1 MGQESS
7 TNSWQ
12 TELHFEQKLHFVLLM
27 GRTHCAHRY
36 FLLHSLRLMHRFVT
50 RPFAPLSL
58 GTRWDR
64 ISRMMVL
71 LAFFRDLAIA
81 LNLRF
86 ERRPFPV
93 SERSAKVRCGMALSS
108 CLMVACPASLR
119 D

>member
-1 MGQESS
+1 MGGGY
-7 TNSWQ
+7 
-12 TELHFEQKLHFVLLM
+12 FLLM

-36 FLLHSLRLMHRFVT
+36 FLLHSLRFD
-50 RPFAPLSL
+50 APVRDTALRAL
-58 GTRWDR
+58 VAGDA
-64 ISRMMVL
+64 VGQDLPHDGL

-81 LNLRF
+81 LNPRF